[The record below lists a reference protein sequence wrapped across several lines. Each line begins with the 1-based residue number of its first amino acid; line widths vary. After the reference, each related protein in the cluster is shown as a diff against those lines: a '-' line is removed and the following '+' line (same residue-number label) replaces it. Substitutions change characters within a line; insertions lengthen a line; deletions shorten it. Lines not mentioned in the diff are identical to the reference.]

1 MGYEYDDYDDYE
13 CLEDEKEWKKV
24 RERNLKIN
32 IAKQLIIRGF
42 TERRTFTRQ
51 EIKDIFA
58 FKESDVLYIA
68 PDLFDI
74 REDEYVMTSEF
85 SEFTD
90 KVVRS
95 NKAVKEYLTAAE
107 AEFIKI
113 YGSFHA
119 EAERDIYRAYAGN
132 KYQKV
137 FNKLKEIIPIIHW
150 GRLPIF
156 NKYLIYNRKKNP
168 ELEMIEFYGH
178 PDCLNALHNE
188 VKGKGIILSNKSD
201 DTLEKE
207 IPFRV
212 YTRRWGHEDRYS
224 IKRTV
229 TGWYCGFI
237 AIGGEC
243 KKNGEGGLFNNL
255 DHDSIFY
262 PRDGVA
268 YAMEKLWEAADEG
281 EIDFDELSKR
291 IQQIADWISAVEKSI
306 DAQPE
311 WVGYY

>member
-1 MGYEYDDYDDYE
+1 MEYEYDDYDA
-13 CLEDEKEWKKV
+13 LEDEMAWKKV

-32 IAKQLIIRGF
+32 IAKQLIIRGLS
-42 TERRTFTRQ
+42 ERRSFTRQ
-51 EIKDIFA
+51 EIKDIFS

-74 REDEYVMTSEF
+74 VEEDYVMTSEF
-85 SEFTD
+85 AEYLD
-90 KVVRS
+90 KVFRS
-95 NKAVKEYLTAAE
+95 NNAVKDHLSAAE
-107 AEFIKI
+107 AEYIRI
-113 YGSFHA
+113 YGSFCE
-119 EAERDIYRAYAGN
+119 EAEKDIYRAYSGDRYR
-132 KYQKV
+132 KL
-137 FNKLKEIIPIIHW
+137 FDKLKEIIPIIHW

-156 NKYLIYNRKKNP
+156 NKYLIYNREKDP
-168 ELEMIEFYGH
+168 ELEMIEFYEH
-178 PDCLNALHNE
+178 PDCLNALLNE
-188 VKGKGIILSNKSD
+188 VKNKGIILSNKSD
-201 DTLEKE
+201 DTLDKE
-207 IPFRV
+207 MSFKV

-229 TGWYCGFI
+229 NGWYCGYL

-243 KKNGEGGLFNNL
+243 KKSGEGGLFNNL

-262 PRDGVA
+262 PKDGVA

-281 EIDFDELSKR
+281 EIDFDELIIR
-291 IQQIADWISAVEKSI
+291 IQQVADWISAVEKSI